1 MNEIRKNPDGT
12 YVTSCEASVDGYE
25 IEGRLATL
33 KDKIDVWLEE
43 YGRDAILSIYY
54 SDDTYEFQGVGIKYW
69 RPSKK
74 SEINRYEKE
83 LEEKRKEEERR
94 TKRILEEKLR
104 LEKNEK
110 KKYERFK
117 KKYEKS

>member
-1 MNEIRKNPDGT
+1 MFEVRKTNDGT
-12 YVTSCEASVDGYE
+12 YVTSCEASIDGYE

-33 KDKIDVWLEE
+33 KDKVDVWLEE
-43 YGRDAILSIYY
+43 YGQDAILSIYY

-74 SEINRYEKE
+74 SEINFYERMERLKK
-83 LEEKRKEEERR
+83 LEEEKKLKRLVK
-94 TKRILEEKLR
+94 EKLR

-110 KKYERFK
+110 KDK
-117 KKYEKS
+117 KK

>member
-12 YVTSCEASVDGYE
+12 YVTSCEVSIEYE

-33 KDKIDVWLEE
+33 KDKVDVWLEE
-43 YGRDAILSIYY
+43 YGQDAILSIYY

-74 SEINRYEKE
+74 SEINRYERMERLKK
-83 LEEKRKEEERR
+83 LEE
-94 TKRILEEKLR
+94 
-104 LEKNEK
+104 EKNLKKLAKEK
-110 KKYERFK
+110 ISLRRK
-117 KKYEKS
+117 